1 MKKSLIALTALGL
14 MFEVT
19 SANALS
25 ASWGLDAVQV
35 PAGASGTGVRVYV
48 LDTGVANDPGFSGRL
63 SGDMSD
69 CNGHG
74 THVAGIIGS
83 SQFGVARSAQIVSLK
98 VADCSGGVN
107 PATVI
112 SAINWVI
119 KSHPK
124 GTPGV
129 VNMSLALNKTP
140 ALDAAVVSLYSAG
153 LVPVVAAGNLS
164 SDACNYSP
172 AGVSQAITVGGLNLN
187 GMKTIDSDFGSCVD
201 VWAPGGLIT
210 SEDAFNPAGSVVK
223 TGTSMAAGFVSG
235 IAALYLERNP
245 KATPAQ
251 VSGALVGGVVNGM
264 VNAGFVSKP
273 TEVKPT
279 GLSVING
286 VLSWSGNS
294 SSYTV
299 QKSKDGVTWT
309 VLAVTPNKF
318 ANITG
323 VGYYRVVV
331 GAGSSLVLK
340 IG

>member
-14 MFEVT
+14 MFGAT
-19 SANALS
+19 PANAVS
-25 ASWGLDAVQV
+25 ASWGLDAIQV
-35 PAGASGTGVRVYV
+35 PAGVSGTGVRVYV
-48 LDTGVANDPGFSGRL
+48 LDTGVASDPGFSGRL

-83 SQFGVARSAQIVSLK
+83 TQFGVARSAQIVSVK
-98 VADCSGGVN
+98 VADCGGGVN
-107 PATVI
+107 PATVV
-112 SAINWVI
+112 SAINWII
-119 KSHPK
+119 KNHPR
-124 GTPGV
+124 GVPGV
-129 VNMSLALNKTP
+129 VNMSLAVNKNP

-164 SDACNYSP
+164 SDACSYSP

-210 SEDAFNPAGSVVK
+210 SEDAFNPTGSAIK

-251 VSGALVGGVVNGM
+251 VNSALVGGVVNGM
-264 VNAGFVSKP
+264 INAGFVSKAV
-273 TEVKPT
+273 EVKPT
-279 GLSVING
+279 GLSVTGG

-294 SSYTV
+294 SSYTI
-299 QKSKDGVTWT
+299 QRSKDGVTWT
-309 VLAVTPNKF
+309 VLVVTPNKF

-331 GAGSSLVLK
+331 GAGNSSVIK

>member
-1 MKKSLIALTALGL
+1 MKKSLIALTTLGL
-14 MFEVT
+14 MFGAT
-19 SANALS
+19 PANAVS
-25 ASWGLDAVQV
+25 ATWGLDAIQV
-35 PAGASGTGVRVYV
+35 PAGVSGAGVKVYV

-63 SGDMSD
+63 SGDISD

-83 SQFGVARSAQIVSLK
+83 NEFGVARGAQIVSLK

-107 PATVI
+107 PATVV
-112 SAINWVI
+112 SAINWII
-119 KSHPK
+119 KNHPK

-129 VNMSLALNKTP
+129 VNMSLTLNKSA
-140 ALDAAVVSLYSAG
+140 ALDTAVTNLYSAG

-164 SDACNYSP
+164 SDACSYSP
-172 AGVSQAITVGGLNLN
+172 AGVGVAITVGGLNLN
-187 GMKTIDSDFGSCVD
+187 RMKTIDSDFGSCVD

-210 SEDAFNPAGSVVK
+210 SEDAFNPAGSAVK

-251 VSGALVGGVVNGM
+251 VSNAMVTGVVGGVVN
-264 VNAGFVSKP
+264 AGFVVKP
-273 TEVKPT
+273 VEVKPT
-279 GLSVING
+279 GLSVSGG

-299 QKSKDGVTWT
+299 QKSKDGIIWT
-309 VLAVTPNKF
+309 VLTITPNKF
-318 ANITG
+318 ANTTG
-323 VGYYRVVV
+323 LGYYRVVV
-331 GAGSSLVLK
+331 NAGISSVIK